1 MTIGRLR
8 NERILTKSV
17 PFPRQNQ
24 SRKSFG
30 CLPVSITS
38 FMHDNSALV
47 TVHELGYGAMRF
59 SEMRQ
64 ALLGIPA
71 IYMLV
76 RRLVW
81 LNIDSADKAPMS

>member
-59 SEMRQ
+59 PDMRQ
-64 ALLGIPA
+64 TQLVIPA
-71 IYMLV
+71 INTLAK
-76 RRLVW
+76 RLRM
-81 LNIDSADKAPMS
+81 AQHR